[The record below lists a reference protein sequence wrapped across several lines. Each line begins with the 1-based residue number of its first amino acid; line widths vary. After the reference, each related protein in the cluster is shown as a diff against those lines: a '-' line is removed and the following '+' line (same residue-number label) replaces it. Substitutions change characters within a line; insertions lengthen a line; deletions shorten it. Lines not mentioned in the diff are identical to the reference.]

1 MIIESISLVQTHPNR
16 YNIFIAKDLLP
27 LLFNNKMRFS
37 HVCLS
42 FVGMEL
48 GHSANVG
55 HVIRNFDFNW
65 INSLSLFK
73 DFENANI
80 FFLALISLKISQ

>member
-1 MIIESISLVQTHPNR
+1 MIIESTSLVQTYANR

-27 LLFNNKMRFS
+27 LLFKMRFS
-37 HVCLS
+37 HECLS

-55 HVIRNFDFNW
+55 HVIRNFGFNW
-65 INSLSLFK
+65 INSLSLFT